1 MKLKTLNRILLKE
14 QISWHDFEKVLR
26 TKEKLIRILIASLN
40 SQHAKPLNELLN
52 QITNLFNQKLDE
64 KFAEEHGIDLDKL
77 KKAKSIPWVR
87 KMFHWVFEF
96 PEVFLDRGGFDVVV
110 GNPPYGRLKQIIE
123 DKSEKYFLSDVYSN
137 LYNYQV
143 GNLNLYKLFLESN
156 ILKTNGYFSMIFP
169 SSFLGENDS
178 KELRKL
184 FFDHARITKILEF
197 PERTRVF
204 EGNTQA
210 VCILFYKKEK
220 QDDYQIKIKTNISR
234 DEKNNLT
241 SLDFLSVKKSE
252 LKELIGDDYRIP
264 LFSNSKIEWEI
275 LKHISKYPPFK
286 GDGKISP
293 VGEVGEGH
301 LHETFDKEFMSDEP
315 GDDLLI
321 KGIHLDRYFV
331 NLDPDGPKPRWIVN
345 KEKFFEKKPTAK
357 DIVDITPKI
366 VGKEV
371 QNMALRLRLNF
382 TLLNLPYV
390 MTNTIRYILVTDS
403 SLSQLYIISN
413 LNSSLL
419 NWRFK
424 LFSLTN
430 HIKKYEIES
439 LPIPRI
445 PKKEQKPF
453 IILAKY
459 MLFLKQYQNYFA
471 REDKHLQYIIDYFD
485 NLIDCLFYELYL
497 GDVVKIPIRQFVE
510 GKLVDI
516 DLPENLLET
525 EENERKE
532 VLQKIEKVFNEL
544 EDDKKLNENLYLIK
558 LHPWVKTIYE
568 ALGR

>member
-1 MKLKTLNRILLKE
+1 
-14 QISWHDFEKVLR
+14 
-26 TKEKLIRILIASLN
+26 LINDTWDKRAS
-40 SQHAKPLNELLN
+40 
-52 QITNLFNQKLDE
+52 ITPIYE
-64 KFAEEHGIDLDKL
+64 
-77 KKAKSIPWVR
+77 R
-87 KMFHWVFEF
+87 K
-96 PEVFLDRGGFDVVV
+96 
-110 GNPPYGRLKQIIE
+110 
-123 DKSEKYFLSDVYSN
+123 
-137 LYNYQV
+137 
-143 GNLNLYKLFLESN
+143 
-156 ILKTNGYFSMIFP
+156 
-169 SSFLGENDS
+169 GE
-178 KELRKL
+178 
-184 FFDHARITKILEF
+184 
-197 PERTRVF
+197 
-204 EGNTQA
+204 
-210 VCILFYKKEK
+210 
-220 QDDYQIKIKTNISR
+220 IK
-234 DEKNNLT
+234 
-241 SLDFLSVKKSE
+241 
-252 LKELIGDDYRIP
+252 
-264 LFSNSKIEWEI
+264 
-275 LKHISKYPPFK
+275 
-286 GDGKISP
+286 
-293 VGEVGEGH
+293 
-301 LHETFDKEFMSDEP
+301 
-315 GDDLLI
+315 
-321 KGIHLDRYFV
+321 
-331 NLDPDGPKPRWIVN
+331 
-345 KEKFFEKKPTAK
+345 AK

>member
-1 MKLKTLNRILLKE
+1 
-14 QISWHDFEKVLR
+14 WHDFEKVLR

-40 SQHAKPLNELLN
+40 SQYAKPLNKLLGL
-52 QITNLFNQKLDE
+52 ITDLFKHKLDE

-77 KKAKSIPWVR
+77 KKAKSIPWER

-96 PEVFLDRGGFDVVV
+96 PEVFLENKKGFDVVI

-123 DKSEKYFLSDVYSN
+123 DKKEKYFLSDVYSN

-143 GNLNLYKLFLESN
+143 GNLNLYKLFLERAYN

-184 FFDHARITKILEF
+184 FFEECKVDKMLEF
-197 PERTRVF
+197 PEKTRVF

-210 VCILFYKKEK
+210 VCTLFYKKSRT
-220 QDDYQIKIKTNISR
+220 DDYTVQIKTNISR
-234 DEKNNLT
+234 EEKGNLT
-241 SLDFLSVKKSE
+241 LLDFLTVKRSD
-252 LKELIGDDYRIP
+252 LKKLTGEDYRIP
-264 LFSNSKIEWEI
+264 LFSNPKVEWEI

-301 LHETFDKEFMSDEP
+301 LHETFDKEFMSNDP

-331 NLDPDGPKPRWIVN
+331 NLDPNGPKPRWIVN
-345 KEKFFEKKPTAK
+345 KEKFFEKKPEAK
-357 DIVDITPKI
+357 KNSQVERVIGRKVINMNARRRLRFTLLSPGYVITYGIKFIEVPKVERKI
-366 VGKEV
+366 NKFYLISLL
-371 QNMALRLRLNF
+371 NSTLLDRRLRLFSFQN
-382 TLLNLPYV
+382 NI
-390 MTNTIRYILVTDS
+390 TNYD
-403 SLSQLYIISN
+403 
-413 LNSSLL
+413 
-419 NWRFK
+419 
-424 LFSLTN
+424 
-430 HIKKYEIES
+430 IEA

-445 PKKEQKPF
+445 PLENQEQF

-485 NLIDCLFYELYL
+485 NLIDCLIYELYL

-510 GKLVDI
+510 GNLVDI

-532 VLQKIEKVFNEL
+532 TLQRIEKVFNDL
-544 EDDKKLNENLYLIK
+544 ENDKKLNENLYLIK

-568 ALGR
+568 ALER